1 MSRTKINLLPWRE
14 EKRKKQKQDFLGL
27 LLLAALLGGLAWW
40 LWLMAV
46 QTSVDHQNERNR
58 QVQTSMAKLDQR
70 IKEIEDVDRRR
81 NDLVERMRVIQNLQS
96 TRPTVVYIFE
106 ELVRVLPENVY
117 YTDVRRSGN
126 VFTIVGVA
134 QTNNNISELM
144 RRLTASPWF
153 GKPRLGQVNAIGESG
168 EANRFTLTVSQQ
180 SPDVKE
186 LEQ

>member
-70 IKEIEDVDRRR
+70 IKEIEDVDQIGRASCR
-81 NDLVERMRVIQNLQS
+81 ERGWKGV
-96 TRPTVVYIFE
+96 
-106 ELVRVLPENVY
+106 
-117 YTDVRRSGN
+117 RSG
-126 VFTIVGVA
+126 A
-134 QTNNNISELM
+134 YK
-144 RRLTASPWF
+144 AS
-153 GKPRLGQVNAIGESG
+153 A
-168 EANRFTLTVSQQ
+168 T
-180 SPDVKE
+180 
-186 LEQ
+186 

>member
-106 ELVRVLPENVY
+106 EDRKSTRLNSSHVSISY
-117 YTDVRRSGN
+117 A
-126 VFTIVGVA
+126 VFC
-134 QTNNNISELM
+134 L
-144 RRLTASPWF
+144 
-153 GKPRLGQVNAIGESG
+153 KKK
-168 EANRFTLTVSQQ
+168 NRKIKIT
-180 SPDVKE
+180 
-186 LEQ
+186 